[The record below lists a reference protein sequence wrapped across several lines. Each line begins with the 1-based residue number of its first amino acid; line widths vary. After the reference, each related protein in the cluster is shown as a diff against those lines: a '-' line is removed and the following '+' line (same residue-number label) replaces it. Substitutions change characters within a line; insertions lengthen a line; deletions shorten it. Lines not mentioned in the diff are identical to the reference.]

1 MRNRLIA
8 TAVVG
13 TAALSLAACSKSKNN
28 AAAVENRPTAGVQV
42 SQASTDLG
50 LGNPTPALCNGKHYT
65 IGYDVFSD
73 TQEFAAAMTQ
83 NMKDVAKTLGCVDI
97 VVLTDN
103 ADPATALSNVKTLVQ
118 RKVDGVVLFQVI
130 ASAQAGIMNTLN
142 AAHIP
147 AIAVAVPAPGAP
159 FLSIS
164 DLESGKLAGQ
174 HLADL
179 VISKGQDKN
188 AVALVGAFPAGGKST
203 IDRATGVT
211 EGIRTKISDFP
222 DSRVITVDGG
232 AGADSGYQ
240 AVTNVLS
247 KLPAGAP
254 IMVTGVNDD
263 VISGMVRALQTAGRT
278 TNVYT
283 AGMGVVSPSGAKY
296 VCNSPLYVGGVG
308 FFPETWGTYVIPA
321 ILDKIQGK
329 SLPGATYIP
338 EKWMNASDVKS
349 TYPSACS

>member
-1 MRNRLIA
+1 MRTRLIA
-8 TAVVG
+8 TVVAGAVAV
-13 TAALSLAACSKSKNN
+13 TLSACSKSTNK
-28 AAAVENRPTAGVQV
+28 AAAVENRPTSGVDV
-42 SQASTDLG
+42 SKANTDLG
-50 LGNPTPALCNGKHYT
+50 LGNPSAAMCNGKHYT

-83 NMKDVAKTLGCVDI
+83 NMKDVASKLGCVDI
-97 VVLTDN
+97 VVLSDN
-103 ADPATALSNVKTLVQ
+103 ADAATALSNVKTFVQ

-142 AAHIP
+142 AAKIP
-147 AIAVAVPAPGAP
+147 AVAVAVPAPGTP

-164 DLESGKLAGQ
+164 DLDSGKMAGE
-174 HLADL
+174 HLADVVL
-179 VISKGQDKN
+179 SKGQDKN
-188 AVALVGAFPAGGKST
+188 AVALVGAFPAGGQST

-211 EGIRTKISDFP
+211 AGIRSKIADFP
-222 DSRVITVDGG
+222 NSRVITVDGG
-232 AGADSGYQ
+232 ATADSGYQ

-247 KLPAGAP
+247 KLPSGAP

-321 ILDKIQGK
+321 ILDQMQGK
-329 SLPGATYIP
+329 SLPSATYIP
-338 EKWMNASDVKS
+338 EKWMEASDVKS